1 MRTIPINPLTQAL
14 IQPMIAAGLPEG
26 FGFVQ
31 RLWDDYLLGVQTFSE
46 PGAALLGIFEEE
58 ACLAIGGVHPDPY
71 LNDPQIGRIR
81 HVYVLP
87 DYRRH
92 GLGRQLM
99 TALIDHASGHFS
111 TLTLRTLT
119 KEAAAFYVSL
129 GFSDVPRY
137 DQATHWLDIGNT

>member
-1 MRTIPINPLTQAL
+1 MQVISINPLTQA
-14 IQPMIAAGLPEG
+14 IVQPMIDASLPEG

-46 PGAALLGIFEEE
+46 PGAVLLGIFDGGT
-58 ACLAIGGVHPDPY
+58 CLAIGGVHPDPY

-99 TALIDHASGHFS
+99 NALIDHARGHFS
-111 TLTLRTLT
+111 ILTLRTLT
-119 KEAAAFYVSL
+119 TEAAAFYVSL

-137 DQATHWLDIGNT
+137 DQATHWLDIANS